1 MRRWIGALALAAPL
15 VLSAAEGNWFQGSL
29 DQAKAAAAER
39 GTVVVLKFYADW

>member
-1 MRRWIGALALAAPL
+1 MRRFLSALVLAAPL
-15 VLSAAEGNWFQGSL
+15 ALSAADGGWFQGTL